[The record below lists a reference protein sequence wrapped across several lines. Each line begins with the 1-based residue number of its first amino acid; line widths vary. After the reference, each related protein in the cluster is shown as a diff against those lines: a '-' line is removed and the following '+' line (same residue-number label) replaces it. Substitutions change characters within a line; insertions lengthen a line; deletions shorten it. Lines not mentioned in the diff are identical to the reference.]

1 MLLFGNRLFAQ
12 DTTASSEKKPFR
24 PKYYIQMGAFRPV
37 VSTSLQIN
45 GERGP
50 GVIVSLEDNL
60 GFSERPWV
68 FRAEGTANFTKRSGV
83 ALTYVKLNRKQDWS
97 VDRDFTIFDTTFSV
111 GAKLGIY
118 FNTTFI
124 AASYKYTIFSKPT
137 WDAGLA
143 VGIRFMQVKVGV
155 DLETQNTSD
164 YAESV
169 TVPAPVPVLG
179 VFGTA
184 YLNDRLRMRYNFD
197 YFTISVQGTRGGVLD
212 NRFALEYYFIKN
224 LGLGAAVNFLSY
236 QVKEIPLEEN
246 FDGQI
251 KYSLNGFSFYL
262 TTRF

>member
-1 MLLFGNRLFAQ
+1 
-12 DTTASSEKKPFR
+12 
-24 PKYYIQMGAFRPV
+24 MGAFRPV